1 MIQKIEE
8 NYRLM
13 VENYQ
18 EKHKSDHW
26 VGRYKASKLG
36 EKKFIDYQN
45 FRKPKLFG
53 NNLSTGFNDEFGF
66 ISTMNMLIDL
76 LYSKSDIDVKE
87 FSEVKIGN
95 PKFYNFGDFSTTY
108 NELRIIKIFN
118 ELNKYIDSNT
128 DIICEIGGGYGSLAS
143 KIKKKYLKK
152 TLILIDLPETLII
165 QSYYLTTMFPN
176 LKYCFYEN
184 FKKLSFNEIKN
195 KKFDFIFIPPW
206 EKNKLIGQNYIDLFI
221 NSVSFQEMDQN
232 VILEYFDFIQ
242 KSISSNGIF
251 YNLNKNE
258 KIINK
263 VPIRISEYPYDK
275 YWKIIDRKVDSHNP
289 NLHQV
294 ITKRVQNENH
304 SFYEEIKVIPKINP
318 SKFKWSPQNFVKI
331 TVRYILNILMFFFP
345 KKILYKL
352 FKIYF

>member
-1 MIQKIEE
+1 
-8 NYRLM
+8 
-13 VENYQ
+13 
-18 EKHKSDHW
+18 
-26 VGRYKASKLG
+26 
-36 EKKFIDYQN
+36 
-45 FRKPKLFG
+45 
-53 NNLSTGFNDEFGF
+53 
-66 ISTMNMLIDL
+66 
-76 LYSKSDIDVKE
+76 
-87 FSEVKIGN
+87 
-95 PKFYNFGDFSTTY
+95 
-108 NELRIIKIFN
+108 
-118 ELNKYIDSNT
+118 
-128 DIICEIGGGYGSLAS
+128 
-143 KIKKKYLKK
+143 
-152 TLILIDLPETLII
+152 
-165 QSYYLTTMFPN
+165 MFPN

-184 FKKLSFNEIKN
+184 FKKLSFNEIK
-195 KKFDFIFIPPW
+195 KEKFDFIFIPPW